1 MTTTSERAAESAID
15 AAPQQKQFERLAT
28 AVDEAARA
36 VEELDPAAREAAQRL
51 RSAVEDAH
59 REALTTIVRRL
70 RADEGG
76 REALY
81 ELVDEPLVHMLFLLH
96 GIIRPDPMTLSRNV
110 LDTVRPGL
118 QSHGGDV
125 ELVSIEDGVAYVRL
139 SGACNGCSMSS
150 VTMRTTVEEALV
162 SGVPAVKSVEVLPSE
177 PTPTVIPLSAIGLRT
192 QTPEEARAAGWER
205 AAAASDIPDG
215 EVSSFTLSPLSGP
228 DVDVVVVRIGGS
240 MTSYRDACAH
250 QGLPL
255 GGALLD
261 TEAGTLTCQWHGFCY
276 EALSGE
282 CVSSPGVALE
292 QLPMRVD
299 DGDVWIRVGT

>member
-1 MTTTSERAAESAID
+1 MTTTSEHRATTEPD
-15 AAPQQKQFERLAT
+15 APAGVERFAA

-51 RSAVEDAH
+51 RAAVEDAH
-59 REALTTIVRRL
+59 RAALTTIVRRL
-70 RADEGG
+70 RADEAG

-81 ELVDEPLVHMLFLLH
+81 ELVDDPLVHLLFLLH
-96 GIIRPDPMTLSRNV
+96 GIVRPDPMTQARTV

-125 ELVSIEDGVAYVRL
+125 ELVRIEDGVAYVRL

-162 SGVPAVKSVEVLPSE
+162 SGVPAVVSVEVLPSE
-177 PTPTVIPLSAIGLRT
+177 PTPTVIPLSAIGVRT
-192 QTPEEARAAGWER
+192 QTPEEARAAGWEL
-205 AAAASDIPDG
+205 AAPATDIPDG
-215 EVSSFTLSPLSGP
+215 QVASFTLSSRSGP
-228 DVDVVVVRIGGS
+228 DVEVVVVRIGPS
-240 MTSYRDACAH
+240 MTAYRDACAH

-255 GGALLD
+255 GDALLD
-261 TEAGTLTCQWHGFCY
+261 VDAGTLTCPWHGFCY

-282 CVSSPGVALE
+282 CMSSPGVALE

-299 DGDVWIRVGT
+299 SGDVWIRVGT